1 MISRTTSAVSW
12 FAAMATIALVCS
24 PAGLRVAVAQSA
36 APQRAAA
43 AAVPRTPWGVPD
55 LQGIWT
61 NSTTTPLERP
71 GDLAEK
77 PVLTEEER
85 RVRDAEVS
93 SRVSFDRRGSLP
105 GVGAYNEFWMERG
118 ALNHRTSLVI
128 DPPDGK
134 IPPLTAAGQARANAV
149 AAARKSTPADSPED
163 LTAYD
168 RCISRG
174 LPGAMLPGF
183 YNHNYQI
190 VQTRDHVMILV
201 EMIHDARIIPLDGR
215 PHGSGAVR
223 SWLGDSRGRWDGD
236 TLVIE
241 TKNVNDKVF
250 EVRGVLFGVGAD
262 LHLIERFKRTGPD
275 TMEYEF
281 TVNAPNVYTRP
292 WTVATPMA
300 RIDGPVYEYACHE
313 GNYSVPNILKGAR
326 AAER

>member
-1 MISRTTSAVSW
+1 VAT
-12 FAAMATIALVCS
+12 AALIGS
-24 PAGLRVAVAQSA
+24 PPLLET
-36 APQRAAA
+36 AAA
-43 AAVPRTPWGVPD
+43 QGAARPAATGAAVPRTPWGVPD

-71 GDLAEK
+71 GDLADK
-77 PVLTEEER
+77 AVLTEEER
-85 RVRDAEVS
+85 RARDAEVAE
-93 SRVSFDRRGSLP
+93 RVSFDRRGSLP
-105 GVGAYNEFWMERG
+105 GTGAYNEFWMERG
-118 ALNHRTSLVI
+118 VLNHRTSLVI

-134 IPPLTAAGQARANAV
+134 IPPLTEAGQARANAV
-149 AAARKSTPADSPED
+149 FAQRKSQPADSPED

-190 VQTRDHVMILV
+190 VQTRDHVVILV
-201 EMIHDARIIPLDGR
+201 EMIHDARIIPLDKR
-215 PHGSGAVR
+215 PHGSGVIR
-223 SWLGDSRGRWDGD
+223 SWLGDSRGRWEGD

-241 TKNVNDKVF
+241 TRNVSDKVF
-250 EVRGVLFGVGAD
+250 ETRGVLFAVGAD
-262 LHLIERFKRTGPD
+262 LHLVERFRRIGPD
-275 TMEYEF
+275 SMEYEF
-281 TVNAPNVYTRP
+281 TVNAPNVYTKP

-313 GNYSVPNILKGAR
+313 GNYAVPNILKGAR

>member
-1 MISRTTSAVSW
+1 V
-12 FAAMATIALVCS
+12 
-24 PAGLRVAVAQSA
+24 
-36 APQRAAA
+36 
-43 AAVPRTPWGVPD
+43 
-55 LQGIWT
+55 WT

-71 GDLAEK
+71 ADLADK

-85 RVRDAEVS
+85 RKRDADVA
-93 SRVSFDRRGSLP
+93 SRVSFDRAGSLP

-118 ALNHRTSLVI
+118 ALNHRTSLVV

-134 IPPLTAAGQARANAV
+134 IPAMTAAGQARAKEI
-149 AAARKSTPADSPED
+149 AAARRGNPESYET

-168 RCISRG
+168 RCISRS

-190 VQTRDHVMILV
+190 VQTRDYVVIVV
-201 EMIHDARIIPLDGR
+201 EMIHDARIVPLDGR
-215 PHGSGAVR
+215 PHASQAIR

-241 TKNVNDKVF
+241 TRNVNDKVF
-250 EVRGVLFGVGAD
+250 ERGVLFGVGGD
-262 LHLIERFKRTGPD
+262 LQLTERFRRTGAD
-275 TMEYEF
+275 SMDYQF
-281 TVNAPNVYTRP
+281 TVDAPGVFTRP

-300 RIDGPVYEYACHE
+300 KIDGPIYEYACHE

-326 AAER
+326 AQEK

>member
-1 MISRTTSAVSW
+1 
-12 FAAMATIALVCS
+12 MATVALFYA
-24 PAGLRVAVAQSA
+24 PAGRGVAAAQGA
-36 APQRAAA
+36 APQRAAGA
-43 AAVPRTPWGVPD
+43 ATVPRTPWGVPD

-71 GDLAEK
+71 GDLADK
-77 PVLTEEER
+77 AVLTEDER
-85 RVRDAEVS
+85 RLRDAEVAN
-93 SRVSFDRRGSLP
+93 RVSFDRASQP
-105 GVGAYNEFWMERG
+105 GTGAYNEFWMERG
-118 ALNHRTSLVI
+118 VLNHRTSLVI

-149 AAARKSTPADSPED
+149 SAARKSTPADSPED

-215 PHGSGAVR
+215 PHGSGVIR

-262 LHLIERFKRTGPD
+262 LQLIERFKRTGPD
-275 TMEYEF
+275 TMEYEV
-281 TVNAPNVYTRP
+281 TLNAPNVYTRP